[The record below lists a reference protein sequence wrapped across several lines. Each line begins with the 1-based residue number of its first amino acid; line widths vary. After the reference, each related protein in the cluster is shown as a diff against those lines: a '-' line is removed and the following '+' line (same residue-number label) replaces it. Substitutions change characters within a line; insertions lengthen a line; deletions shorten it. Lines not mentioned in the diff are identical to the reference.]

1 MAESR
6 IGREEKAVKIA
17 TTRFGALEVPEQ
29 ALITLPC
36 GLIGLGHVTR
46 LVFVDQEDAGWFRWW
61 QAVDHPEMAF
71 VTIDP
76 SRLVEEYA
84 LAGVDDDLRALGVGD
99 ASTRMVVSLVS
110 LPQGTLEGATA
121 NLLAPIVVNRAT
133 GQGRQVVLPDGRY
146 SVAHPL
152 DGTVSGTRAVEMAA

>member
-1 MAESR
+1 M
-6 IGREEKAVKIA
+6 KIA
-17 TTRFGALEVPEQ
+17 TTRFGVLEMPEQ

-46 LVFVDQEDAGWFRWW
+46 LVIVDHEETGWFRWW
-61 QAVDHPEMAF
+61 QAVDHPETAF
-71 VTIDP
+71 VTVDP
-76 SRLVEEYA
+76 SRLVEGYA
-84 LAGVDDDLRALGVGD
+84 LDGIDDDLRALGVGD

-110 LPQGTLEGATA
+110 LPQGTIEGATA

>member
-29 ALITLPC
+29 ALITLQC

-46 LVFVDQEDAGWFRWW
+46 LVIVDQEDAGWFRWW

-76 SRLVEEYA
+76 SRLVEEYT
-84 LAGVDDDLRALGVGD
+84 LAGIDEDLRALGVGE
-99 ASTRMVVSLVS
+99 ASTRMVVALMS
-110 LPQGTLEGATA
+110 LPHGTLEGATV

-133 GQGRQVVLPDGRY
+133 GQGRQVILPDGRY

>member
-17 TTRFGALEVPEQ
+17 TTRFGVLEVPEQ

-46 LVFVDQEDAGWFRWW
+46 LVSVDHEDAGWFRWW
-61 QAVDHPEMAF
+61 QAVDHPETAF

-76 SRLVEEYA
+76 SRLVEAYA
-84 LAGVDDDLRALGVGD
+84 LEGVDDDLRALGAGD
-99 ASTRMVVSLVS
+99 ASSRMVVSLVS
-110 LPQGTLEGATA
+110 LPHRTIEGATV

-133 GQGRQVVLPDGRY
+133 GQGRQVVLPEGRY

-152 DGTVSGTRAVEMAA
+152 GTVSGMRALEMAA

>member
-1 MAESR
+1 M
-6 IGREEKAVKIA
+6 KIA
-17 TTRFGALEVPEQ
+17 TTRFGALEAPEH

-46 LVFVDQEDAGWFRWW
+46 LVIVDREDAGWFRWW
-61 QAVDHPEMAF
+61 QAVDHPETAF

-76 SRLVEEYA
+76 SHLVDPYV
-84 LAGVDDDLRALGVGD
+84 LAGVDEDLRALGVGD
-99 ASTRMVVSLVS
+99 ASVRMVVALVS
-110 LPQGTLEGATA
+110 LPHGTLDGATV

-133 GQGRQVVLPDGRY
+133 GQGRQVILPDGRY